1 MQWGLVYPEAFVPSK
16 IVRIG
21 EAFGYLK
28 CVYFCHIYTTLTLLK
43 KNEDTLGFF
52 IEACLSDE
60 IYLRSINIR
69 NYMFYTSIE
78 VKETT

>member
-1 MQWGLVYPEAFVPSK
+1 MCLLLS
-16 IVRIG
+16 
-21 EAFGYLK
+21 YLHNPNFIK
-28 CVYFCHIYTTLTLLK
+28 K

-69 NYMFYTSIE
+69 NYMFYTSIK